1 MDTLDVR
8 QSQRR
13 KYDRMPIVVLC
24 DISKPETGAILGR
37 GCVLNYSKGG
47 LAVVSTA
54 ALPFMSM
61 VNVNVD
67 GLDQKGFISAR
78 VVNDRMVLEDLHAY
92 GLQFDGFNPI
102 DRLQIVRKFRRLFRI
117 LVNMGPS

>member
-1 MDTLDVR
+1 MDTLEAG

-24 DISKPETGAILGR
+24 DISNPETGAILGR

-54 ALPFMSM
+54 TLPFMST

-67 GLDQKGFISAR
+67 GLEQKGFIEAK
-78 VVNDRMVLEDLHAY
+78 VVNDRMVLDELHAY
-92 GLQFDGFNPI
+92 GLQYEGFNPFE
-102 DRLQIVRKFRRLFRI
+102 RAQIARKFRRLFRV
-117 LVNMGPS
+117 LVNTSPS

>member
-1 MDTLDVR
+1 MDTLDVQ

-37 GCVLNYSKGG
+37 GCVLNFSKGG
-47 LAVVSTA
+47 IAVVSTA
-54 ALPFMSM
+54 ILPFMAT

-67 GLDQKGFISAR
+67 GLDQKGFIPVR
-78 VVNDRMVLEDLHAY
+78 VVNDRLVLDELHAY
-92 GLQFDGFNPI
+92 GLQFEGFNPF
-102 DRLQIVRKFRRLFRI
+102 DRAQIVRKFRRLFRI
-117 LVNMGPS
+117 LVNTGPS